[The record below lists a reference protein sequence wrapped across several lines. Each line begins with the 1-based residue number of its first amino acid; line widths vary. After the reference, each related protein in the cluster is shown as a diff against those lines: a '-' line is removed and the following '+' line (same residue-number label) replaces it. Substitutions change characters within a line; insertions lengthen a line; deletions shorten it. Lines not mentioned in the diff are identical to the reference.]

1 MAQITLYLDVET
13 MSRMRLAAQA
23 AGLSMSA
30 WVGHLVRERTRD
42 TWPDEILALA
52 GAWPDLPE
60 AAMLRATS
68 ALDTERESL

>member
-1 MAQITLYLDVET
+1 MAQITLYLDDET

-42 TWPDEILALA
+42 TWPDEIVALA
-52 GAWPDLPE
+52 GAWPDLPKAE
-60 AAMLRATS
+60 ALRATS
-68 ALDTERESL
+68 APDAERESL